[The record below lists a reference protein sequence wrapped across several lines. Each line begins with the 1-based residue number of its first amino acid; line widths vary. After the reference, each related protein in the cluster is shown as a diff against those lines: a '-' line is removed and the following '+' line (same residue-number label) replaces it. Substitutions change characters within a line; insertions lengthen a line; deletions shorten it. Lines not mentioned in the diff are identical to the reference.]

1 MPGLHELNVSLTK
14 NGYFKVADVIAKH
27 PRHEVLDNIRG
38 TYATI
43 NLDRAQITNMLSA
56 DPITK
61 ELPEEWDEIRNYSKR
76 AIDALVFISILF
88 SHHTFIT
95 VFAKSRTAEMRGV
108 LHREDLGDKAYT
120 NVVYSMQTLGLCAYI
135 PGADAIDYNL
145 TPLFKELSI
154 GPLVKRI
161 LARKLAKTCWKE
173 PGPND
178 PFTRTFYEQCFHF
191 GFHHTLG
198 VSERQFQD
206 WLEGQAVE
214 VEVPP
219 VLKAPNDIVT
229 VSASLLS
236 ALAAKPFVIIAGATG
251 TGKTQ
256 TIRSCVKALCPADTE
271 PGFNHVFVPVE
282 AGWTDSRHLLG
293 YRNPFGRMG
302 ESYSTTLLL
311 SLLLRANYPAHAM
324 CPFFIILDEMNLSY
338 VEMYF
343 SRFLSLMETSA
354 GGQPEAVLG
363 PSELRLLWRSAPSAI
378 EATYIEHAITSGGL
392 FLSRNVFIVGTV
404 NVDET
409 THMFSPKVLDRAF
422 VLEFPTMLPSQ
433 KPDEFAIAS
442 ADAAEGHVRDFWHY
456 LVESS
461 TIAPSKEDDAF
472 LDTVYGKLERF
483 RFGPRVTM
491 EAQRYLA
498 AVKALAMTAKCADEF
513 SSATTIRDHALMQK
527 ILPKLHGNRSQVG
540 KVVNELLVLAR
551 EGGYE
556 RARAKLTSM
565 ANDLRSPGFT
575 SYFA

>member
-1 MPGLHELNVSLTK
+1 M
-14 NGYFKVADVIAKH
+14 
-27 PRHEVLDNIRG
+27 
-38 TYATI
+38 
-43 NLDRAQITNMLSA
+43 
-56 DPITK
+56 
-61 ELPEEWDEIRNYSKR
+61 
-76 AIDALVFISILF
+76 
-88 SHHTFIT
+88 
-95 VFAKSRTAEMRGV
+95 TAEMRGI
-108 LHREDLGDKAYT
+108 LQREDLGDKVYT
-120 NVVYSMQTLGLCAYI
+120 NLVYSMQTLGLCAYV

-145 TPLFKELSI
+145 TPLFKEISI

-161 LARKLAKTCWKE
+161 LTRKLATTGWKE

-198 VSERQFQD
+198 TSERQFHD

-214 VEVPP
+214 VEAPP
-219 VLKAPNDIVT
+219 VLKVPNDMVT
-229 VSASLLS
+229 VSASLLA
-236 ALAAKPFVIIAGATG
+236 ALAAKPFVIIAGTTG

-256 TIRSCVKALCPADTE
+256 TIRSCVKALCPVDTE

-302 ESYSTTLLL
+302 ESYSTTPLL
-311 SLLLRANYPAHAM
+311 SLLLRANYPAHVA
-324 CPFFIILDEMNLSY
+324 CPFFVILDEMNLSY

-363 PSELRLLWRSAPSAI
+363 PSELRLLLRSAPSAV

-442 ADAAEGHVRDFWHY
+442 ADAAEGSVSDFWHY
-456 LVESS
+456 LVESG

-472 LDTVYGKLERF
+472 LDAVYGKLERF
-483 RFGPRVTM
+483 QFGPRVTT

-498 AVKALAMTAKCADEF
+498 AVKTLATTATCADEF
-513 SSATTIRDHALMQK
+513 STTATVRDRVLMQK

-540 KVVNELLVLAR
+540 KVVSDLVVLAR
-551 EGGYE
+551 DGNYE

>member
-1 MPGLHELNVSLTK
+1 
-14 NGYFKVADVIAKH
+14 
-27 PRHEVLDNIRG
+27 
-38 TYATI
+38 
-43 NLDRAQITNMLSA
+43 
-56 DPITK
+56 
-61 ELPEEWDEIRNYSKR
+61 
-76 AIDALVFISILF
+76 
-88 SHHTFIT
+88 
-95 VFAKSRTAEMRGV
+95 
-108 LHREDLGDKAYT
+108 
-120 NVVYSMQTLGLCAYI
+120 
-135 PGADAIDYNL
+135 
-145 TPLFKELSI
+145 
-154 GPLVKRI
+154 VKRI
-161 LARKLAKTCWKE
+161 LARKLATTGWQE

-178 PFTRTFYEQCFHF
+178 PFTHTFYEQCFHF

-198 VSERQFQD
+198 ISERQFQD

-214 VEVPP
+214 VEAPP
-219 VLKAPNDIVT
+219 VLKMPNDVVT
-229 VSASLLS
+229 VSASLLA
-236 ALAAKPFVIIAGATG
+236 ALAAKPFVIIAGTTG
-251 TGKTQ
+251 TGKTH

-282 AGWTDSRHLLG
+282 AGWTDGRHLLG
-293 YRNPFGRMG
+293 YRNPFGRVG
-302 ESYSTTLLL
+302 ESYSTTPLL
-311 SLLLRANYPAHAM
+311 SLLLRANYPTHAA

-363 PSELRLLWRSAPSAI
+363 PSELRLLLRAAPSAI
-378 EATYIEHAITSGGL
+378 EATYIEHAIRSGGL

-442 ADAAEGHVRDFWHY
+442 ADAAAGSVSDFWHY
-456 LVESS
+456 LVESC
-461 TIAPSKEDDAF
+461 TIAPSKAEDTF
-472 LDTVYGKLERF
+472 LDAVYGKLERF
-483 RFGPRVTM
+483 QFGPRVTT

-498 AVKALAMTAKCADEF
+498 AVKTLATMATCADEF
-513 SSATTIRDHALMQK
+513 SSAVAVRDRVLMQK

-540 KVVNELLVLAR
+540 KVVNELVVLAR
-551 EGGYE
+551 DGHYE
-556 RARAKLTSM
+556 RAWVKLTSM